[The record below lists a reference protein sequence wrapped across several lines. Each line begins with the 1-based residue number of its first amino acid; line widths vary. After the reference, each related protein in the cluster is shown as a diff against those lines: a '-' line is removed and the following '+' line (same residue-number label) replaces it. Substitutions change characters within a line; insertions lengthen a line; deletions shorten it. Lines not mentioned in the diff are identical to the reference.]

1 MDLAGIRAYAFG
13 FYLRRA
19 QLTYELYL
27 PVTPEMAAEALP
39 VLVDLNRSWTEF
51 IASCDLDGRSRQRIE
66 RLWDRVDNL
75 AEVRDYGN
83 NGYYPSEPDEI
94 PRVLDSASQLIQKT
108 IERSADNIQFGYL
121 AGLAVGYV
129 DLNEEGQLSLD
140 DEDEDAIGAF
150 MVAMNVKRELLLP
163 APTAGETSSD
173 SSSESS
179 LPTGAPQE
187 ASAASPQE
195 SNDLEADSVRTQPP
209 TTQNTDELTK
219 SIWSEQSD
227 SIWRQLYSR
236 KYAWEVVERG
246 IRELYSDNSSTS
258 AQRPNSQTE
267 QQSDG
272 GPQDQQQPDGD
283 HGSGEIDSPRDY
295 NQLGL
300 AFDATERTLYRE
312 GYPRPVKFE
321 QPLEAALMKR
331 LVDADLAHIATYE
344 KLFTAWDYT
353 HNLEKTHKNLRS
365 MVSKMRIPLKSVLE
379 VQIKNAH
386 KKGYYLEVDP
396 PAQTDADP
404 TARCTTEE

>member
-150 MVAMNVKRELLLP
+150 
-163 APTAGETSSD
+163 
-173 SSSESS
+173 
-179 LPTGAPQE
+179 TGFPIR
-187 ASAASPQE
+187 
-195 SNDLEADSVRTQPP
+195 NDQRYR
-209 TTQNTDELTK
+209 
-219 SIWSEQSD
+219 QSHGD
-227 SIWRQLYSR
+227 RIHR
-236 KYAWEVVERG
+236 
-246 IRELYSDNSSTS
+246 
-258 AQRPNSQTE
+258 
-267 QQSDG
+267 
-272 GPQDQQQPDGD
+272 DQM
-283 HGSGEIDSPRDY
+283 
-295 NQLGL
+295 
-300 AFDATERTLYRE
+300 A
-312 GYPRPVKFE
+312 
-321 QPLEAALMKR
+321 
-331 LVDADLAHIATYE
+331 
-344 KLFTAWDYT
+344 
-353 HNLEKTHKNLRS
+353 
-365 MVSKMRIPLKSVLE
+365 
-379 VQIKNAH
+379 
-386 KKGYYLEVDP
+386 
-396 PAQTDADP
+396 PAQCRYQPREFWRTVGDGRRNGRRNQHAVYD
-404 TARCTTEE
+404 RGVRRLLCSRR